1 MLDKVQQNRLGPK
14 DVIVPFSL
22 LWASGN
28 VAIRFLNACTASPQL
43 VDATTSPQLVDAGS
57 HVEEQSSRKPRM
69 DSEVG
74 WVSQVTP

>member
-1 MLDKVQQNRLGPK
+1 MLDKVEQNRLGPK
-14 DVIVPFSL
+14 DVIVPFPL

-28 VAIRFLNACTASPQL
+28 VAIRFLNACTASP
-43 VDATTSPQLVDAGS
+43 PLVDAGS